1 MNLLAAQEVGP
12 ALGIMAGGLLIGG
25 FTFFCAF
32 KDYDWFM
39 NNRRAALFVMIFG
52 RTVTRI
58 LYMLLGLV
66 FIGGGLFL
74 GIGGLLGK

>member
-1 MNLLAAQEVGP
+1 MQLLAADNTGS
-12 ALGIMAGGLLIGG
+12 ALGMMALGLLIGG

-52 RTVTRI
+52 RNITRFF
-58 LYMLLGLV
+58 YMTLGVV
-66 FIGGGLFL
+66 FMRGGLFL
-74 GIGGLLGK
+74 GVATLMGK